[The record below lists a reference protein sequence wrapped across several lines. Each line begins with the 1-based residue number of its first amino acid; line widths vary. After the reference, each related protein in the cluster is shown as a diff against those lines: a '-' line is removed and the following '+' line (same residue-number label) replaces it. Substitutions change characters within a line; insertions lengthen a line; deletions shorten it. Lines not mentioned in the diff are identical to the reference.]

1 MLQTCLWITTGGGQG
16 IFYINIYTYCM
27 YTIKLKALI
36 LSIVFNYQCFLMKID
51 CTKCLFFILLLV
63 HVVARTDELYGWYT
77 KYSQQLLFILRCK
90 KTKKIKG
97 IVAVI
102 VCCPSRMHKLNIC
115 NSDFV
120 SGFPSPLEVW
130 GHLHIH
136 RKFSLIQTLTWFKE
150 KFYFYLN
157 YPEQFKHTN
166 KIETGNFLQ
175 KKVVYSR
182 KSA

>member
-36 LSIVFNYQCFLMKID
+36 LSIVFNYQRFLMKID
-51 CTKCLFFILLLV
+51 CTKCFVFLLLFFCLCMLLPEQMNFMDGTQSTHSSCSSSSGV
-63 HVVARTDELYGWYT
+63 
-77 KYSQQLLFILRCK
+77 KKK

-102 VCCPSRMHKLNIC
+102 VCCPSWMHKLNIC

-120 SGFPSPLEVW
+120 SGFSYFLTHHLWKFEV
-130 GHLHIH
+130 ISTYTE
-136 RKFSLIQTLTWFKE
+136 SLVLSKRWPGLKRTFIF
-150 KFYFYLN
+150 
-157 YPEQFKHTN
+157 
-166 KIETGNFLQ
+166 I
-175 KKVVYSR
+175 
-182 KSA
+182 

>member
-1 MLQTCLWITTGGGQG
+1 
-16 IFYINIYTYCM
+16 M

-120 SGFPSPLEVW
+120 SGFPITSGSLRSSP
-130 GHLHIH
+130 
-136 RKFSLIQTLTWFKE
+136 
-150 KFYFYLN
+150 
-157 YPEQFKHTN
+157 HT
-166 KIETGNFLQ
+166 Q
-175 KKVVYSR
+175 KV
-182 KSA
+182 

>member
-1 MLQTCLWITTGGGQG
+1 MLLPEQMNFMDGTPSTHSSCSSSSG
-16 IFYINIYTYCM
+16 
-27 YTIKLKALI
+27 
-36 LSIVFNYQCFLMKID
+36 V
-51 CTKCLFFILLLV
+51 
-63 HVVARTDELYGWYT
+63 
-77 KYSQQLLFILRCK
+77 K

-130 GHLHIH
+130 GHLHIY

-150 KFYFYLN
+150 KFYF
-157 YPEQFKHTN
+157 
-166 KIETGNFLQ
+166 
-175 KKVVYSR
+175 
-182 KSA
+182 